1 MTEARK
7 RNLLQLN
14 LDKVSAHSPAGRRF
28 VEKYTKTVALA
39 DRQALMNNAIVNGYL
54 MEESGLFTLLRVL
67 DTEDFASMER
77 TKRNSEILRGA
88 AFFAGL
94 PTANDLPAANK
105 PVALTIETL
114 ERELLDDN
122 GLLASVSA
130 AERAAL
136 LEKVMTKYGVAGN
149 EPPATETSLT
159 APAEKSEDDSGAPV
173 AAQATSDSKHGLGT
187 KSAPQLA
194 EGESESSL
202 PLANKKNARNRVFKG
217 A

>member
-94 PTANDLPAANK
+94 PTADDLPAATK
-105 PVALTIETL
+105 PVTLTIETL

-122 GLLASVSA
+122 GLLASVPA

-136 LEKVMTKYGVAGN
+136 LEKVMTKYGVGGN
-149 EPPATETSLT
+149 EPPATDTSLT
-159 APAEKSEDDSGAPV
+159 APAEQIEDNSGAPV
-173 AAQATSDSKHGLGT
+173 AAQAMSDLKHGLGP